1 MLDFFDYNF
10 SSLISIFAA
19 LMGIAYP
26 LVLQAIQRIDEM
38 YKSTKLAAFFLKQWY
53 FRLFSCLLL
62 LTIPISIVVPFL
74 LCSCNDNWMLIV
86 SAVYAI
92 IVFTLAMSTFVLFA
106 ENGGYPPTQNGDI
119 RSLFWLFSLMALQN

>member
-10 SSLISIFAA
+10 SSLVSIFAA

-62 LTIPISIVVPFL
+62 LTIPISIVVPFQP
-74 LCSCNDNWMLIV
+74 CFVQI
-86 SAVYAI
+86 AAI
-92 IVFTLAMSTFVLFA
+92 KKACLRGIT
-106 ENGGYPPTQNGDI
+106 GYRILP
-119 RSLFWLFSLMALQN
+119 